1 MLFTIWFIDLNFYVI
16 LDYKNSK
23 FKDLIDNIAIDLW
36 SFWNFANMKNLRRKY
51 NPMVNLSQFTSKK
64 KKILLSRVV
73 VLVYN
78 HVCCQILSK
87 D

>member
-64 KKILLSRVV
+64 KKKIYWVEL
-73 VLVYN
+73 
-78 HVCCQILSK
+78 
-87 D
+87 

>member
-1 MLFTIWFIDLNFYVI
+1 MLFTIWFINLNFYVI

-64 KKILLSRVV
+64 KKNLLSRVV

>member
-64 KKILLSRVV
+64 KKNLLSRVV

>member
-1 MLFTIWFIDLNFYVI
+1 MLFTIWFINLNFYVI

>member
-36 SFWNFANMKNLRRKY
+36 SLIFLKFCKY
-51 NPMVNLSQFTSKK
+51 EEFK
-64 KKILLSRVV
+64 KKI
-73 VLVYN
+73 
-78 HVCCQILSK
+78 
-87 D
+87 

>member
-36 SFWNFANMKNLRRKY
+36 SFWNFENMKNLRRKY

-64 KKILLSRVV
+64 KKNLLSRVV